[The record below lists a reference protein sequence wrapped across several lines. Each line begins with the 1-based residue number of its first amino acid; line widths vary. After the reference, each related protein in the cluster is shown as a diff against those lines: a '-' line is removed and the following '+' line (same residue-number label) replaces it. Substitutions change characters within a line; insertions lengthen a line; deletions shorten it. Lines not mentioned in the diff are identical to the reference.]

1 MNILIKKLRKNCSK
15 IAAMAVISAVVV
27 VIILVSRVR
36 VDANN
41 SYGRD
46 YSDKRYKNYTV
57 TSGDTLWDIAEAN
70 MDYEYYDDVNDYI
83 AEIKR
88 MNNLYSDKIYTGQN
102 LLITYYFHNCNTLVQ
117 DITGGII

>member
-46 YSDKRYKNYTV
+46 YSDK
-57 TSGDTLWDIAEAN
+57 
-70 MDYEYYDDVNDYI
+70 
-83 AEIKR
+83 
-88 MNNLYSDKIYTGQN
+88 
-102 LLITYYFHNCNTLVQ
+102 
-117 DITGGII
+117 

>member
-1 MNILIKKLRKNCSK
+1 MNILIKKLRKNCSR

-102 LLITYYFHNCNTLVQ
+102 LLITQVLQ
-117 DITGGII
+117 LWQ

>member
-1 MNILIKKLRKNCSK
+1 MNNLIKKLRKNCSK

-27 VIILVSRVR
+27 VIILVSRVSG
-36 VDANN
+36 VNANN

-102 LLITYYFHNCNTLVQ
+102 LLITYYCHNCNT
-117 DITGGII
+117 

>member
-1 MNILIKKLRKNCSK
+1 MNSLFKKLRKNRSK
-15 IAAMAVISAVVV
+15 IAAAAVILAVAVVV
-27 VIILVSRVR
+27 ILVTRVK
-36 VDANN
+36 VNANN

-102 LLITYYFHNCNTLVQ
+102 LLITDYCHNCNN
-117 DITGGII
+117 

>member
-1 MNILIKKLRKNCSK
+1 MNILIKKLRKNRSK

-57 TSGDTLWDIAEAN
+57 TSGDTLWDIASRSTASNVEASGLPSVS
-70 MDYEYYDDVNDYI
+70 MTHKSILVI
-83 AEIKR
+83 AL
-88 MNNLYSDKIYTGQN
+88 MPSMVSCKI
-102 LLITYYFHNCNTLVQ
+102 
-117 DITGGII
+117 